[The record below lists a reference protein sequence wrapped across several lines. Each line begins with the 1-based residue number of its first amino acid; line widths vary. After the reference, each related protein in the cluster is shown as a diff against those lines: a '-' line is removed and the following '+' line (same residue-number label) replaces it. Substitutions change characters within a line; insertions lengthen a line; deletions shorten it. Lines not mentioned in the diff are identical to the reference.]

1 MQKISSTFPFRVEY
15 SNRPTDKHKLRERQ
29 AWPPGPE
36 PMPGAG
42 SCNANG
48 GDYLGTALTHE
59 TKNRTE

>member
-15 SNRPTDKHKLRERQ
+15 SNRPINKHKHFERQ
-29 AWPPGPE
+29 ARPPGHPSRC
-36 PMPGAG
+36 GAG